1 MELKIDKDPFV
12 LLGDVMHQRLSP
24 KQNKFSYPIYYIGL
38 PLTKIDELDQQKLI
52 AIDRFAFTSFYKK
65 DHGSRAA
72 ADDLM
77 VWALGQLKKFNLHH
91 NICHISLIAMP
102 RVFGFVFNPVSF
114 WLCFDQDGQLR
125 VILYEVNNTFG
136 ETHTYVCAHE
146 DGAVIGNSDWITSSK
161 EFHVSPYLERGGIYK
176 FRISRT
182 SEKLAIWINYHD
194 QEGNHILATALKGKL
209 KVLEGKDPFEN
220 FLGQT
225 PCDPKSDLFNLLAS
239 AKTKNNGV
247 EIFSFALPKTT
258 ADKFEFTRPK
268 AIEA

>member
-1 MELKIDKDPFV
+1 MVEKDPFV
-12 LLGDVMHQRLSP
+12 LIGDVMHQRLSP
-24 KQNKFSYPIYYIGL
+24 KKNEFSYPIYYIGL
-38 PLTKIDELDQQKLI
+38 PLIKIDELDQQKRI

-72 ADDLM
+72 GGDLM

-114 WLCFDQDGQLR
+114 WLCFDQDSQLR

-136 ETHTYVCAHE
+136 ETHTYVCAHD

-176 FRISRT
+176 FRIACT

-209 KVLEGKDPFEN
+209 KALE
-220 FLGQT
+220 
-225 PCDPKSDLFNLLAS
+225 
-239 AKTKNNGV
+239 AKTLSKTFWARPLVTQKAISLIYWQALKLKTMGLKYL
-247 EIFSFALPKTT
+247 ALPSQKSQ
-258 ADKFEFTRPK
+258 R
-268 AIEA
+268 ISLSSQGSRR